1 MVTVQLKFR
10 HYYEFVFLRYLKM
23 FKPKS
28 MLAFVKSMKGT
39 SSSSNNF
46 FSLKDF
52 VSLRNLLDR
61 SLI

>member
-46 FSLKDF
+46 FLLKILYLYAI
-52 VSLRNLLDR
+52 S
-61 SLI
+61 